1 MEWGDGC
8 VGGGNEHGKEG
19 ETSEIVGMEKVVE
32 MGEGKEIEK
41 EVGFTRRRR
50 GKGGLGDVLKVFY

>member
-1 MEWGDGC
+1 
-8 VGGGNEHGKEG
+8 
-19 ETSEIVGMEKVVE
+19 MEKVVE

-50 GKGGLGDVLKVFY
+50 GKGELGDVLKVFY